1 MNETMMGFPLT
12 YETRLNRLFETTIH
26 EYRAKAGEYA
36 SGWHPSMADA
46 RKDLLTIICT
56 DQGAVL

>member
-26 EYRAKAGEYA
+26 EYRAKTVGYV
-36 SGWHPSMADA
+36 SGWHPSRAAA
-46 RKDLLTIICT
+46 REDLMQIIAA
-56 DQGAVL
+56 DQGIAL